1 MPVNCFISTAI
12 CRWIPAVKKFV
23 TPIDKYTRFVIMCAK
38 CMAAAPISFA
48 RHTHRMKK
56 HDRFNCPLSKEPYLY
71 IPQISRLNS
80 TEGIIP

>member
-1 MPVNCFISTAI
+1 
-12 CRWIPAVKKFV
+12 
-23 TPIDKYTRFVIMCAK
+23 MCAK